1 MMLRFSKLA
10 LVAAAFFALS
20 LAAATRTKA
29 VPLVVTDPSGL
40 GAVSTIDFQSQTAG
54 TGYSSSL
61 VLAPVS
67 FAYVGPSGT
76 NNGVGV
82 VAGSGTGIGGNG
94 IAVGNNA
101 LFVNAP
107 AGLLNTDTLSI
118 TFAPG
123 TSVNAFGFDI
133 KPSNDP
139 TLVQGSTT
147 PMEYRVTITD
157 DSGTNTFLVTS
168 NDYNTFAFAGFTGSH
183 ITQISIGMG
192 LNSVGGQPYIDNFR
206 YTQQAAATTPE
217 PATMFLFGTG
227 LAGLAS
233 IARRRRGARKGEAEA
248 DGLS

>member
-1 MMLRFSKLA
+1 MLRFSKLA
-10 LVAAAFFALS
+10 LAAAAFFALS

-29 VPLVVTDPSGL
+29 IPLVVTDPSGL

-61 VLAPVS
+61 VVSPVT
-67 FAYVGPSGT
+67 FAYVGPGGSP
-76 NNGVGV
+76 NGVGV
-82 VAGSGTGIGGNG
+82 VTGSGTGVGGNG

-101 LFVNAP
+101 MFVNAP
-107 AGLLNTDTLSI
+107 AGTLTNTLQI

-123 TSVNAFGFDI
+123 TTVNAFGFDI

-139 TLVQGSTT
+139 TLIPGSTT
-147 PMEYRVTITD
+147 PAQYQVTITD
-157 DSGTNTFLVTS
+157 DSGSTS
-168 NDYNTFAFAGFTGSH
+168 FVVNASDYNTFTFAGFTGSN
-183 ITQISIGMG
+183 ITQISVAM
-192 LNSVGGQPYIDNFR
+192 LNTVGGQPFIDNFR

-233 IARRRRGARKGEAEA
+233 IARRRRGARKGEPEA
-248 DGLS
+248 DELS

>member
-1 MMLRFSKLA
+1 MLRFSKVA

-20 LAAATRTKA
+20 LAAATRAKA

-40 GAVSTIDFQSQTAG
+40 GAVSTIDFQSQTADG
-54 TGYSSSL
+54 TYSSSL
-61 VLAPVS
+61 VVSPVT
-67 FAYVGPSGT
+67 FAYVGPGGSP
-76 NNGVGV
+76 NGVGV
-82 VAGSGTGIGGNG
+82 VTGSGTGVGGNG

-107 AGLLNTDTLSI
+107 AGQIGINTLQI

-123 TSVNAFGFDI
+123 TTVNAFGFDI

-139 TLVQGSTT
+139 TAIPGSTT
-147 PMEYRVTITD
+147 PAQYQVTIVD
-157 DSGTNTFLVTS
+157 DSGSNTFVVNAS
-168 NDYNTFAFAGFTGSH
+168 DYNTFTFAGFTGSN
-183 ITQISIGMG
+183 ITQISVAM
-192 LNSVGGQPYIDNFR
+192 LNSVGGQPFIDNFR

-233 IARRRRGARKGEAEA
+233 IARRRRGARKGAPGA
-248 DGLS
+248 DALC